1 MIFCSSNQ
9 EVEKMELTNLPNN
22 LPVPIDDGACNHL
35 LGYSIPSV
43 TLKSHKGNFIN
54 LAQFKGWLVVYFYPM
69 TGRPDVALPDG
80 WDQIPGARGCTPQSC
95 SFRNHYKELQ
105 SLGAEVFGISCQ
117 SSEYQAEA
125 AERLHLPFELL
136 SDENFELSF
145 ALRLPLLDAN
155 GKRLIKRITLIAKA
169 GKVEKVFYPVF
180 PPDKNA
186 EDVIAWLSDQI
197 S

>member
-1 MIFCSSNQ
+1 
-9 EVEKMELTNLPNN
+9 MEFTNLPSD

-35 LGYSIPSV
+35 LGYAIPSV
-43 TLKSHKGNFIN
+43 TLKSHKGNSID
-54 LAQFKGWLVVYFYPM
+54 LSQFGGWLVVYFYPM
-69 TGRPDVALPDG
+69 TGRPDITLPDG

-95 SFRNHYKELQ
+95 SFRNHYNELQ
-105 SLGAEVFGISCQ
+105 SLGAKVFGVSCQ

-136 SDENFELSF
+136 SDEKYELAN
-145 ALRLPLLDAN
+145 ALLLPLMEVEVMC
-155 GKRLIKRITLIAKA
+155 LIKRLTLIVKA

-180 PPDKNA
+180 PPDQNA
-186 EDVIAWLSDQI
+186 DNVIAWLSNNK